1 MTISGIADEAG
12 KDIGTQIRAHQEL
25 GWGAME
31 LRLVDGKNV
40 AGELSDH
47 EFDHVCAELEAA
59 DMKVTSFASRIAN
72 WSRHIH
78 DDFAADVEDLRISI
92 PRMQRLKVPYIRI
105 MSWKGDGAADDEWR
119 RIAIERLR
127 ELSKMAEDGGIFL
140 AHENCTGWGGLSAQH
155 MVELKEAVDSPNFL
169 LLYDIGNAVTHG
181 KEAEEFFRG
190 IRGHFSYVHVKD
202 AKKPAKA
209 GAEATPVYCGEG
221 DANLVSILRRI
232 IVEDGYDGVVAIEP
246 HVASMVHAGAS
257 ADRSPEEMYS
267 SYVEYGR
274 RLQAI
279 LAELGSTSS

>member
-12 KDIGTQIRAHQEL
+12 KDIGTQIRAHREL

-40 AGELSDH
+40 AGELADDA
-47 EFDHVCAELEAA
+47 FDRVCDALEAA
-59 DMKVTSFASRIAN
+59 DMKVTGFASRIAN
-72 WSRHIH
+72 WSRHIR
-78 DDFAADVEDLRISI
+78 DDFAADVEDLRSSI

-105 MSWKGDGAADDEWR
+105 MSWKGDGVPEDEWR
-119 RIAIERLR
+119 RSAVERLR
-127 ELSKMAEDGGIFL
+127 ELAKMAEDGGIFL
-140 AHENCTGWGGLSAQH
+140 AHENCTGWGGLSARH
-155 MVELKEAVDSPNFL
+155 MVELKGAVDSPNFL

-181 KEAEEFFRG
+181 NEAEAFFQG
-190 IRGHFSYVHVKD
+190 IRGNFSYVHVKD

-209 GAEATPVYCGEG
+209 GEEATPVYCGDG
-221 DANLVSILRRI
+221 DANLVSILKRI

-257 ADRSPEEMYS
+257 ANKSPEEMYS

-274 RLQAI
+274 RLEKI
-279 LAELGSTSS
+279 LGELRTASG